1 MRYSCLQAE
10 ATATSISSKIENW
23 KKSADQIVRN
33 THELVR
39 SMSTINLWEMDYVS
53 LQSMLV
59 EIPYLRKVDM
69 RTRHKKVSDK
79 TEEKPPIT
87 AEAMYEPI
95 SYLRRKFRYAFIQE
109 IVLNMKN
116 MLDMG
121 RLVFPMEN
129 TFIIVVIR
137 VYDDTANPS
146 VSSTLKLVTFMKFVM
161 FY

>member
-39 SMSTINLWEMDYVS
+39 SMS
-53 LQSMLV
+53 
-59 EIPYLRKVDM
+59 
-69 RTRHKKVSDK
+69 TRHKKVSDK

-146 VSSTLKLVTFMKFVM
+146 VSSTLKLVTFMKFIM

>member
-1 MRYSCLQAE
+1 
-10 ATATSISSKIENW
+10 
-23 KKSADQIVRN
+23 
-33 THELVR
+33 
-39 SMSTINLWEMDYVS
+39 
-53 LQSMLV
+53 
-59 EIPYLRKVDM
+59 
-69 RTRHKKVSDK
+69 
-79 TEEKPPIT
+79 
-87 AEAMYEPI
+87 MYEPI

-146 VSSTLKLVTFMKFVM
+146 VSNTLRYINIEIIGYRYIYSHSPRCLMKCSPKQNAVMDFLISTQSNN
-161 FY
+161 